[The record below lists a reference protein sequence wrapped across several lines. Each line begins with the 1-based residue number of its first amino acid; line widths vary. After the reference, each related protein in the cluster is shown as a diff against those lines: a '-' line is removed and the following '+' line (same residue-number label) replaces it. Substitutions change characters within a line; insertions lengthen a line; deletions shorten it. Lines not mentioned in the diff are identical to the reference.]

1 MLKKDNK
8 KPTLSQ
14 RQLRVGEL
22 IKKSLSDFLQKD
34 AIHDPELQS
43 ISITITQVMLS
54 PDLKKANAYII
65 PLGGD
70 NTETIV
76 QTGIEDL
83 SNFSSKYQDEKKKY
97 IYHCVYMS
105 LFYKIYFYIYILIL
119 MHGMRLLLIWIY
131 IFFLFYKIQ
140 QHFLDNRLNTLL
152 KLI

>member
-1 MLKKDNK
+1 MLKKNK

-65 PLGGD
+65 PLGGAIHWVTSVV
-70 NTETIV
+70 NYCATIFGNYNV
-76 QTGIEDL
+76 QPLDL
-83 SNFSSKYQDEKKKY
+83 QPMPRERQVNRNAVIKYR
-97 IYHCVYMS
+97 
-105 LFYKIYFYIYILIL
+105 
-119 MHGMRLLLIWIY
+119 RLLAGI
-131 IFFLFYKIQ
+131 
-140 QHFLDNRLNTLL
+140 HGT
-152 KLI
+152 

>member
-1 MLKKDNK
+1 MLKKNK

-70 NTETIV
+70 NTEIIV
-76 QTGIEDL
+76 SALNQHSRYIRGKIATSL
-83 SNFSSKYQDEKKKY
+83 SLKY
-97 IYHCVYMS
+97 IPT
-105 LFYKIYFYIYILIL
+105 IYFREDDSFKYAAKIDTILN
-119 MHGMRLLLIWIY
+119 
-131 IFFLFYKIQ
+131 KISQ
-140 QHFLDNRLNTLL
+140 ELN
-152 KLI
+152 